1 VEGRLASLG
10 PGVEVLMV
18 ETAPTR
24 GSRALRVLLD
34 RPGGVDHDLCARASH
49 ELQGLSRELAIEVSS
64 PGPDRPLTKPDHY
77 RRFVGRRVRIRTR
90 ERVEGRR
97 DFKGELVGSDDHGV
111 TLAAAWGTVTVAH
124 DRIRRC
130 NLVPEPVRIP
140 GRR

>member
-1 VEGRLASLG
+1 MGQQQQTSGVGSAGIEAEVEGRLASLG

-64 PGPDRPLTKPDHY
+64 PGPDRPLT
-77 RRFVGRRVRIRTR
+77 
-90 ERVEGRR
+90 
-97 DFKGELVGSDDHGV
+97 
-111 TLAAAWGTVTVAH
+111 
-124 DRIRRC
+124 
-130 NLVPEPVRIP
+130 
-140 GRR
+140 